1 MTPKQIIDLT
11 KAILDAVE
19 NDLINPAD
27 GQFKTSSVASDLQAV
42 TDVEQAF
49 KAAGVA
55 VPENVDKIIKILPI
69 VAGLLN
75 VK

>member
-19 NDLINPAD
+19 KDLINLAD